1 MAAERRKYL
10 RVLFEETIQVETEEW
25 TDPMATGL
33 DISLNGTRF
42 HCEHSLSE
50 GSEVSVV
57 FKPGLKIQGVCRW
70 CWPIEWYYQAAVEF
84 PDMHEEEQT
93 LLRDYISETS
103 GEPYPDYSDEEPEE
117 AVETDE
123 MDEMDDLSL
132 EEEDDAFADDLLIEE
147 DDDSLDSDSYQGA
160 LTPLVFAGKRVVIVD
175 NDDNRIETIE
185 EYLTK
190 RNQFSIEKTGKL
202 SHLWPL
208 LKAKPADLILLT
220 WGLNGE
226 DSVDMLQNIQGRFPD
241 LPIILF
247 SGPVSLEERLEGL
260 NGGAVDFITRPATLS
275 SISQSILQ
283 AFSAMASASSL
294 RGLEYDEND
303 GLENEDDLNLND
315 DLLEDDFEL

>member
-50 GSEVSVV
+50 GSEVWVS
-57 FKPGLKIQGVCRW
+57 FKPGLKIKGICRW

-84 PDMHEEEQT
+84 SEITSEEQT
-93 LLRDYISETS
+93 LLRDYITETS
-103 GEPYPDYSDEEPEE
+103 GEPYPDYSGEE
-117 AVETDE
+117 ATEEAIETQEVDE
-123 MDEMDDLSL
+123 MEDLSL
-132 EEEDDAFADDLLIEE
+132 EEEEDAFAEDLLIDEE
-147 DDDSLDSDSYQGA
+147 ESLEDNLFTGT
-160 LTPLVFAGKRVVIVD
+160 LTPLVFAGKRIVIVD
-175 NDDNRIETIE
+175 GDSGRIETIG

-190 RNQFSIEKTGKL
+190 RNQFSIESTNKL

-208 LKAKPADLILLT
+208 LKAKPADLILLS

-226 DSVDMLQNIQGRFPD
+226 DSMEMLQNIQGRFPD
-241 LPIILF
+241 VPIIFF

-260 NGGAVDFITRPATLS
+260 NGGAADFIARPVALS
-275 SISQSILQ
+275 SISQSILKT
-283 AFSAMASASSL
+283 FSLSVSSSNN
-294 RGLEYDEND
+294 GSYDAED
-303 GLENEDDLNLND
+303 GLENEDDLDLSD
-315 DLLEDDFEL
+315 DLLEDDFDL